1 MRRAPCCPPTLPPA
15 DPAGDEV
22 GALTREFDA
31 MLGQIDTLIH
41 ENYEKQLMLQETRY
55 KMLQA

>member
-1 MRRAPCCPPTLPPA
+1 
-15 DPAGDEV
+15 
-22 GALTREFDA
+22 